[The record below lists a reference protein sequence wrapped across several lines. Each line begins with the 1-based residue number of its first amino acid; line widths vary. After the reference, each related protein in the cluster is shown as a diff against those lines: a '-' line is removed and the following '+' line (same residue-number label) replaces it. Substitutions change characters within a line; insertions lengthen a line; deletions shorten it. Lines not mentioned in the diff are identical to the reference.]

1 MRFFS
6 CMICMAGSFPVYN
19 MLEQICINA
28 ISFLFFYSY
37 VAQITDGPKC
47 ANVYTYPWLVCTNK
61 YIDWRVEGTCEN
73 SESWLPSD
81 PSDRQHS
88 FPSSMSKPSMR
99 RRRVLVSVT
108 HRSSGT
114 WYQTTRNCHVLSD
127 RCTTKVRIGWGWGFI
142 LISGCF
148 LHLTPSSIRH
158 GENLKQEMGPLGWR
172 ETRGPLHLQAI
183 KSLQKRG
190 RPKYGA

>member
-1 MRFFS
+1 MCIHILDWYVQTNILTDVWRAHARTVS
-6 CMICMAGSFPVYN
+6 PDYQVTQVIGSIAFPARWVS
-19 MLEQICINA
+19 LAC
-28 ISFLFFYSY
+28 
-37 VAQITDGPKC
+37 
-47 ANVYTYPWLVCTNK
+47 
-61 YIDWRVEGTCEN
+61 
-73 SESWLPSD
+73 
-81 PSDRQHS
+81 DRCH
-88 FPSSMSKPSMR
+88 
-99 RRRVLVSVT
+99 VLVSVT

-172 ETRGPLHLQAI
+172 ETRGATPASHKKPSKVGKTERWGVRPSLLGIAFFSPLVALVW
-183 KSLQKRG
+183 SLMNVFFIFLLEF
-190 RPKYGA
+190 